1 MFQSIGVTID
11 FGCRKRDVR
20 IEQVKE
26 RFIRCPWDAVRAL
39 EEWKPGIDMAQ
50 PSIAREPSMEE
61 ILASIRRIIE
71 SNETGP
77 TGAFSGQLPPVY
89 DDEDEAA
96 SEAAFVA
103 EPISPP
109 ARVPPAANQAF
120 GARPAQDFSP
130 ISEGP
135 MAERQESSAEK
146 TMSLADVAAR
156 VRAAADR
163 NAAMG
168 PQAFAAQ
175 AQRGAAETGLPAAA
189 APNVSQ
195 PSSVSSSDRAAPQ
208 RPTDVRPLMAAVAAA
223 GVNEQPASFAAEDR
237 AAAAAVESAPSAES
251 RFDQLT
257 LRGAIETP
265 LTAERFDI
273 AVLNPVVETPTFD
286 LAELQAKDEAD
297 VEGGLSLNL
306 LSAAAG
312 EQIARSFSELAE
324 VFDGVERR
332 SIEDMAAE
340 MLRPMLQDW
349 LEDNLPTLVER
360 LVREE
365 IERVARGSRR

>member
-1 MFQSIGVTID
+1 
-11 FGCRKRDVR
+11 
-20 IEQVKE
+20 
-26 RFIRCPWDAVRAL
+26 
-39 EEWKPGIDMAQ
+39 MAQ
-50 PSIAREPSMEE
+50 PSVAREPSMEE

-77 TGAFSGQLPPVY
+77 AGAFSGQLPPVY

-175 AQRGAAETGLPAAA
+175 AQRGAAETAPSAA
-189 APNVSQ
+189 APTVSQ
-195 PSSVSSSDRAAPQ
+195 PLSAPSSERAAPQ
-208 RPTDVRPLMAAVAAA
+208 RPTDVRPLMAAAAA
-223 GVNEQPASFAAEDR
+223 ASVSEQPASGVSEQPAPFAAEDR
-237 AAAAAVESAPSAES
+237 AAAAAIESASSAEN
-251 RFDQLT
+251 RFDQLS
-257 LRGAIETP
+257 LRGALETP

-273 AVLNPVVETPTFD
+273 AVLEPVVEKRAFD
-286 LAELQAKDEAD
+286 LAEPQAKDEAG

-312 EQIARSFSELAE
+312 AQIARSFSELAQ

>member
-1 MFQSIGVTID
+1 
-11 FGCRKRDVR
+11 
-20 IEQVKE
+20 
-26 RFIRCPWDAVRAL
+26 
-39 EEWKPGIDMAQ
+39 MAQ
-50 PSIAREPSMEE
+50 PSVAREPSMEE

-77 TGAFSGQLPPVY
+77 AGAFSGQLPPVY
-89 DDEDEAA
+89 DDEDDAA

-103 EPISPP
+103 EPASPP
-109 ARVPPAANQAF
+109 ARVPPAANQAY
-120 GARPAQDFSP
+120 GARPVQDFSP
-130 ISEGP
+130 LSEKP
-135 MAERQESSAEK
+135 APEQQDSSDK

-175 AQRGAAETGLPAAA
+175 AQREPAQA
-189 APNVSQ
+189 APSAHSTGVAQ
-195 PSSVSSSDRAAPQ
+195 PSAAQPVERAAPQ
-208 RPTDVRPLMAAVAAA
+208 RPTDVRPLLAAA
-223 GVNEQPASFAAEDR
+223 AASISEQPASFAAEDR
-237 AAAAAVESAPSAES
+237 AAAAAVENAPFAGN

-265 LTAERFDI
+265 AAEERFEI
-273 AVLNPVVETPTFD
+273 SVQEPAVEMPTFD
-286 LAELQAKDEAD
+286 LAEPQE
-297 VEGGLSLNL
+297 EGGLSLNL
-306 LSAAAG
+306 ISAAAG
-312 EQIARSFSELAE
+312 AQIARSFSELAE

>member
-1 MFQSIGVTID
+1 
-11 FGCRKRDVR
+11 
-20 IEQVKE
+20 
-26 RFIRCPWDAVRAL
+26 
-39 EEWKPGIDMAQ
+39 MAQ
-50 PSIAREPSMEE
+50 PSVAREPSMEE

-77 TGAFSGQLPPVY
+77 AGAFSGQLPPVY

-120 GARPAQDFSP
+120 GARPAQEFSP
-130 ISEGP
+130 VSERA
-135 MAERQESSAEK
+135 MAERQESAAEK

-175 AQRGAAETGLPAAA
+175 AQRGASDTAPPAAA
-189 APNVSQ
+189 PALSQ
-195 PSSVSSSDRAAPQ
+195 PSSAPSSERAAPQ
-208 RPTDVRPLMAAVAAA
+208 RPTDVRPLMAAVAASV
-223 GVNEQPASFAAEDR
+223 GEQPASSVSEQPAFFAAEDR
-237 AAAAAVESAPSAES
+237 AAAAAIESAPSAEN
-251 RFDQLT
+251 RFDQLS

-265 LTAERFDI
+265 LTAERFDM
-273 AVLNPVVETPTFD
+273 AVLEPAVEKHAVD
-286 LAELQAKDEAD
+286 VAEPQAEDVAD
-297 VEGGLSLNL
+297 GEGGLSLNL

-312 EQIARSFSELAE
+312 AQIARSFSELAQ

>member
-1 MFQSIGVTID
+1 
-11 FGCRKRDVR
+11 
-20 IEQVKE
+20 
-26 RFIRCPWDAVRAL
+26 
-39 EEWKPGIDMAQ
+39 
-50 PSIAREPSMEE
+50 MEE

-89 DDEDEAA
+89 DDEDDAA
-96 SEAAFVA
+96 GEAAFVTEA
-103 EPISPP
+103 ISPP

-120 GARPAQDFSP
+120 GARPAQDFSVASDRLMP
-130 ISEGP
+130 EQ
-135 MAERQESSAEK
+135 QEISAEK
-146 TMSLADVAAR
+146 NMSLADVAAR

-175 AQRGAAETGLPAAA
+175 AQREPAQAAPAAHSSSM
-189 APNVSQ
+189 PQ
-195 PSSVSSSDRAAPQ
+195 PSAVQQVERPAPQ
-208 RPTDVRPLMAAVAAA
+208 RPTDVRPLLAAA
-223 GVNEQPASFAAEDR
+223 AASTSEQPAAFAAEDR
-237 AAAAAVESAPSAES
+237 AAAAAVESAAFEN

-265 LTAERFDI
+265 AAEERFEI
-273 AVLNPVVETPTFD
+273 SVQEPAVEMPSFD
-286 LAELQAKDEAD
+286 LAEPKE
-297 VEGGLSLNL
+297 EGGLSLNL
-306 LSAAAG
+306 ISAAAG
-312 EQIARSFSELAE
+312 AQIARSFSELAE
-324 VFDGVERR
+324 IFDGVERR
-332 SIEDMAAE
+332 SVEDMAAE
-340 MLRPMLQDW
+340 MLRPMLRDW

>member
-1 MFQSIGVTID
+1 MSE
-11 FGCRKRDVR
+11 GCG
-20 IEQVKE
+20 
-26 RFIRCPWDAVRAL
+26 RAL

-50 PSIAREPSMEE
+50 PSVAREPSMEE

-286 LAELQAKDEAD
+286 LAEVEAKDEAD

-312 EQIARSFSELAE
+312 AQIARSFSELAE

>member
-1 MFQSIGVTID
+1 
-11 FGCRKRDVR
+11 
-20 IEQVKE
+20 
-26 RFIRCPWDAVRAL
+26 
-39 EEWKPGIDMAQ
+39 MAQ
-50 PSIAREPSMEE
+50 PSVAREPSMEE

-77 TGAFSGQLPPVY
+77 AGAFSGQLPPVY

-130 ISEGP
+130 VAEKAMVEG
-135 MAERQESSAEK
+135 QESSAEK

-175 AQRGAAETGLPAAA
+175 AQRGAAETAPSAA
-189 APNVSQ
+189 APTVSQ
-195 PSSVSSSDRAAPQ
+195 PLSVPSSERAAPQ
-208 RPTDVRPLMAAVAAA
+208 RPTDVRPLMAAAAA
-223 GVNEQPASFAAEDR
+223 ASVSEQPVSFAAEDR
-237 AAAAAVESAPSAES
+237 AAAAAIESASSAEN
-251 RFDQLT
+251 RFDQLS
-257 LRGAIETP
+257 LRGALETP

-273 AVLNPVVETPTFD
+273 AVLEPVVEKPAFD
-286 LAELQAKDEAD
+286 LAEPQAKDEAG

-312 EQIARSFSELAE
+312 AQIARSFSELAQ

>member
-1 MFQSIGVTID
+1 
-11 FGCRKRDVR
+11 
-20 IEQVKE
+20 
-26 RFIRCPWDAVRAL
+26 
-39 EEWKPGIDMAQ
+39 MAQ
-50 PSIAREPSMEE
+50 PSVAREPSMEE

-77 TGAFSGQLPPVY
+77 AGAFSGQLPPVY

-120 GARPAQDFSP
+120 GSRPAQEFSP
-130 ISEGP
+130 VSEKP
-135 MAERQESSAEK
+135 MAEGQESAAEK

-175 AQRGAAETGLPAAA
+175 ARSGASETAPPAL
-189 APNVSQ
+189 SQ
-195 PSSVSSSDRAAPQ
+195 PLSATSSERAAPQ
-208 RPTDVRPLMAAVAAA
+208 RPTDVRPLMAAAAA
-223 GVNEQPASFAAEDR
+223 SVGEQPASSVSEQPVSFAAEDR
-237 AAAAAVESAPSAES
+237 AAAAAIESAPSAEN
-251 RFDQLT
+251 RFDQLS

-265 LTAERFDI
+265 LTADRFDM
-273 AVLNPVVETPTFD
+273 AVLEPAVEKHAFD
-286 LAELQAKDEAD
+286 LAKPQAED
-297 VEGGLSLNL
+297 VAVGEGGLSLNL

-312 EQIARSFSELAE
+312 AQIARSFSELAQ

>member
-1 MFQSIGVTID
+1 
-11 FGCRKRDVR
+11 
-20 IEQVKE
+20 
-26 RFIRCPWDAVRAL
+26 
-39 EEWKPGIDMAQ
+39 MAQ
-50 PSIAREPSMEE
+50 PSVAREPSMEE

-71 SNETGP
+71 SNETGSA
-77 TGAFSGQLPPVY
+77 GAFSGQLPPVY

-135 MAERQESSAEK
+135 LAERQESSAEK

-175 AQRGAAETGLPAAA
+175 AQRGAAETAPQAA
-189 APNVSQ
+189 APALSQ
-195 PSSVSSSDRAAPQ
+195 PLSAPSSERAPQ
-208 RPTDVRPLMAAVAAA
+208 RPTDVRPLMAAAAA
-223 GVNEQPASFAAEDR
+223 ASVSEQPASSVNEQPVSFAAEDR
-237 AAAAAVESAPSAES
+237 AAAAAIESAPSAEN
-251 RFDQLT
+251 RFDQLS
-257 LRGAIETP
+257 LRGALETP

-273 AVLNPVVETPTFD
+273 AVLEPAVEKQAFD
-286 LAELQAKDEAD
+286 LAEPQAKDEAG

-312 EQIARSFSELAE
+312 AQIARSFSELAE

>member
-1 MFQSIGVTID
+1 
-11 FGCRKRDVR
+11 
-20 IEQVKE
+20 
-26 RFIRCPWDAVRAL
+26 
-39 EEWKPGIDMAQ
+39 
-50 PSIAREPSMEE
+50 MEE

-89 DDEDEAA
+89 DDEDDAA
-96 SEAAFVA
+96 GEAAFVTEA
-103 EPISPP
+103 ISPP
-109 ARVPPAANQAF
+109 TRVPPAANQAF
-120 GARPAQDFSP
+120 GARPAQDFSAP
-130 ISEGP
+130 SERLMP
-135 MAERQESSAEK
+135 EQQEISAEK
-146 TMSLADVAAR
+146 NMSLADVAAR

-175 AQRGAAETGLPAAA
+175 AQREPAQAAPAAYSSSM
-189 APNVSQ
+189 PQ
-195 PSSVSSSDRAAPQ
+195 PSAVQQVERPAPQ
-208 RPTDVRPLMAAVAAA
+208 RPTDVRPLLAAA
-223 GVNEQPASFAAEDR
+223 AASTSEQPAAFAAEDR
-237 AAAAAVESAPSAES
+237 AAAAAVESAAFEN

-265 LTAERFDI
+265 AAEERFEI
-273 AVLNPVVETPTFD
+273 SVQEPAVEMPSFD
-286 LAELQAKDEAD
+286 LAEPKE
-297 VEGGLSLNL
+297 EGGLSLNL
-306 LSAAAG
+306 ISAAAG
-312 EQIARSFSELAE
+312 AQIARSFSELAE
-324 VFDGVERR
+324 IFDGVERR
-332 SIEDMAAE
+332 SVEDMAAE

>member
-1 MFQSIGVTID
+1 MSV
-11 FGCRKRDVR
+11 GCGK
-20 IEQVKE
+20 
-26 RFIRCPWDAVRAL
+26 AL

-50 PSIAREPSMEE
+50 PSVAREPSMEE

-175 AQRGAAETGLPAAA
+175 AQRGAVETGLPAAA

-223 GVNEQPASFAAEDR
+223 GVNEQPASFATEDR

-273 AVLNPVVETPTFD
+273 AVLNPVGETPTFD
-286 LAELQAKDEAD
+286 LAEVQAKDEAD

-312 EQIARSFSELAE
+312 AQIARSFSELAE

-332 SIEDMAAE
+332 SIEDMAVE

>member
-1 MFQSIGVTID
+1 VSEGY
-11 FGCRKRDVR
+11 G
-20 IEQVKE
+20 
-26 RFIRCPWDAVRAL
+26 RAL
-39 EEWKPGIDMAQ
+39 EKWKPGIDMAQ
-50 PSIAREPSMEE
+50 PSVAREPSMEE

-77 TGAFSGQLPPVY
+77 AGAFSGQLPPVY

-96 SEAAFVA
+96 GEAAFVA

-109 ARVPPAANQAF
+109 ARVPPAANQAY

-130 ISEGP
+130 AAEKP
-135 MAERQESSAEK
+135 VAERQESPAEK

-175 AQRGAAETGLPAAA
+175 AQRGEA
-189 APNVSQ
+189 APPAVSALHVSQ
-195 PSSVSSSDRAAPQ
+195 PSSVSSSERAAPQ
-208 RPTDVRPLMAAVAAA
+208 RPTDVRPLMAAAAA
-223 GVNEQPASFAAEDR
+223 SVDEQPASLAVEDR
-237 AAAAAVESAPSAES
+237 AAAAAIENAPPAES
-251 RFDQLT
+251 RFDQLS

-265 LTAERFDI
+265 LPAERFEI
-273 AVLNPVVETPTFD
+273 AVLEPLGEKPVFD
-286 LAELQAKDEAD
+286 LAEPPAKDEAD
-297 VEGGLSLNL
+297 IGGGLSLNL

-312 EQIARSFSELAE
+312 AQIARSFSELAE

>member
-1 MFQSIGVTID
+1 
-11 FGCRKRDVR
+11 
-20 IEQVKE
+20 
-26 RFIRCPWDAVRAL
+26 
-39 EEWKPGIDMAQ
+39 MAQ
-50 PSIAREPSMEE
+50 PSVAREPSMEE

-77 TGAFSGQLPPVY
+77 AGTFSGQLPPVY

-135 MAERQESSAEK
+135 MAERQESAAEK

-168 PQAFAAQ
+168 PQSFAAQ
-175 AQRGAAETGLPAAA
+175 AQRGVAETALQAA
-189 APNVSQ
+189 APTVSQ
-195 PSSVSSSDRAAPQ
+195 PLSAPSSERAAPQ
-208 RPTDVRPLMAAVAAA
+208 RPTDVRPLMAAAAA
-223 GVNEQPASFAAEDR
+223 ASVSEQPASSVNEQPVSFAAEDR
-237 AAAAAVESAPSAES
+237 AAAAAIESASSAEN
-251 RFDQLT
+251 RFDQLS
-257 LRGAIETP
+257 LRGALETP

-273 AVLNPVVETPTFD
+273 AVLEPAVEKQAFD
-286 LAELQAKDEAD
+286 LAEPQAKDEAG

-312 EQIARSFSELAE
+312 AQIARSFSELAE

>member
-1 MFQSIGVTID
+1 
-11 FGCRKRDVR
+11 
-20 IEQVKE
+20 
-26 RFIRCPWDAVRAL
+26 
-39 EEWKPGIDMAQ
+39 MAQ
-50 PSIAREPSMEE
+50 PSVAREPSMEE

-77 TGAFSGQLPPVY
+77 AGAFSGQLPPVY

-130 ISEGP
+130 VAEKA
-135 MAERQESSAEK
+135 MAERQENAADK

-175 AQRGAAETGLPAAA
+175 AQRGATETTPPAAT
-189 APNVSQ
+189 VSQ
-195 PSSVSSSDRAAPQ
+195 PLSAPSSERAAPQ
-208 RPTDVRPLMAAVAAA
+208 RPTDVRPLMAAAAAA
-223 GVNEQPASFAAEDR
+223 GVNEHPASFAAEDR
-237 AAAAAVESAPSAES
+237 AAAAAIENVPSAES
-251 RFDQLT
+251 RFDQLS

-273 AVLNPVVETPTFD
+273 AVLEPVVEKPTFD
-286 LAELQAKDEAD
+286 LAEPQAKDEVDIAD
-297 VEGGLSLNL
+297 GLSLNL

-312 EQIARSFSELAE
+312 AQIARSFSELAE

>member
-1 MFQSIGVTID
+1 
-11 FGCRKRDVR
+11 
-20 IEQVKE
+20 
-26 RFIRCPWDAVRAL
+26 
-39 EEWKPGIDMAQ
+39 MAQ
-50 PSIAREPSMEE
+50 PSVAREPSMEE

-71 SNETGP
+71 SNETAP
-77 TGAFSGQLPPVY
+77 VGAFSGQLPPVY
-89 DDEDEAA
+89 DDEDDAA
-96 SEAAFVA
+96 SEASFVT
-103 EPISPP
+103 EPVSPP
-109 ARVPPAANQAF
+109 ARVPPAANQAY
-120 GARPAQDFSP
+120 GARPVQDFSP
-130 ISEGP
+130 VSEKP
-135 MAERQESSAEK
+135 ASERQESSDRS
-146 TMSLADVAAR
+146 MSLADVAAR

-175 AQRGAAETGLPAAA
+175 AQRESAQSAPAAH
-189 APNVSQ
+189 APIVSQ
-195 PSSVSSSDRAAPQ
+195 PVAAQQAERAAPQ
-208 RPTDVRPLMAAVAAA
+208 RPTDVRPLLVAAA
-223 GVNEQPASFAAEDR
+223 ASAGEQPAPFAAEDR
-237 AAAAAVESAPSAES
+237 AAAAAVESAAFEN

-265 LTAERFDI
+265 AAEERFEI
-273 AVLNPVVETPTFD
+273 SVQEPAVEMPSFD
-286 LAELQAKDEAD
+286 LAEAKD
-297 VEGGLSLNL
+297 EGGLSLNL
-306 LSAAAG
+306 ISAAAG
-312 EQIARSFSELAE
+312 AQIARSFSELAE